1 MPEFGVAVRS
11 QMLVGPTSYCMRTNP
26 AYAHAFVRM
35 EEFDWDEKVG
45 QIAIT
50 SRGYTMIEASNKYV
64 AWSAGSRDGC
74 GWRGLTGTRRWGGKG
89 GGRIAG
95 TQGGH

>member
-1 MPEFGVAVRS
+1 MAAAAAAAEGCDVPEFGVAVRS

-45 QIAIT
+45 
-50 SRGYTMIEASNKYV
+50 
-64 AWSAGSRDGC
+64 
-74 GWRGLTGTRRWGGKG
+74 KG
-89 GGRIAG
+89 
-95 TQGGH
+95 